1 MEMSVK
7 RSSKLKILIAVK
19 TGGSLRIHQ
28 VKTNTICDLVSFVQM
43 IPNRGTHHVIV
54 LKNNQQELI
63 ALLACSSVFS
73 MNKKSEVLILKI

>member
-54 LKNNQQELI
+54 L
-63 ALLACSSVFS
+63 
-73 MNKKSEVLILKI
+73 